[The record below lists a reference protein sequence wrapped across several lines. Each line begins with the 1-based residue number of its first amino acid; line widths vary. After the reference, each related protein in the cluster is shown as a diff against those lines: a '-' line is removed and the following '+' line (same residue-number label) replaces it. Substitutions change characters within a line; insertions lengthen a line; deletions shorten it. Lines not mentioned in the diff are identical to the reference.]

1 MSGAAAGGPFLA
13 TRAFS
18 YLGTGVHAMA
28 STVDRRPRP
37 LVVDRRTATRIGVVA
52 GTVLAALGVV
62 FLFGREYGFFDLKIY
77 HGAVMW
83 WADGRDLYT
92 YRAPE
97 HGLSFTY
104 PPFAALAMLP
114 MALLPTMAAGWVNT
128 LASLTVTAMC
138 CWWLVG
144 PAADRFGWPREFAVA
159 LSVPIVVTLEPFRET
174 IGFGQV
180 NILLLGLVLVD
191 LVALRRGARWAGV
204 GTGLAAAI
212 KLTPALF
219 ILYFVLTKQWR
230 AALTSTAAAVVAT
243 LVTWLVANGASMQY
257 WTSMLWDTERVGAED
272 ATPNQALTGVLARL
286 YEQDGPPAL
295 VWLTF
300 ALLVLTVG
308 MNRAMTAHS
317 EGDELA
323 AFVFVGLTTHAISPI
338 SWSHHLVWIGPALL
352 IVGEIALQRR
362 SLWYGL
368 LTVGGYVLF
377 AVSPIWIYEHKGVP
391 HWSEGFVGVL
401 GENSLALAI
410 LALIA
415 IMPWRP
421 GVDPVA
427 GLEPAYALRRAAPVR
442 SQVTVVGSRYVKGLA
457 ARILTRRNT
466 ALPRSTST
474 VR

>member
-1 MSGAAAGGPFLA
+1 
-13 TRAFS
+13 
-18 YLGTGVHAMA
+18 MA

-37 LVVDRRTATRIGVVA
+37 LVVDRRAAARIGVVA
-52 GTVLAALGVV
+52 ATVLAALGIIVA
-62 FLFGREYGFFDLKIY
+62 FGREYGFFDLKIY
-77 HGAVMW
+77 HGAVAW
-83 WADGRDLYT
+83 WAGGGDLYG

-114 MALLPTMAAGWVNT
+114 MALLPVLAAGWVNT
-128 LASLTVTAMC
+128 LASLTVTALC

-159 LSVPIVVTLEPFRET
+159 LAVPIVVATEPFRET

-204 GTGLAAAI
+204 GVGLAAAI
-212 KLTPALF
+212 KLTPGLF
-219 ILYFVLTKQWR
+219 VLYFLVTKQWR
-230 AALTSTAAAVVAT
+230 AALTSTATAIGAT
-243 LVTWLVANGASMQY
+243 LVTWLVANTASTQY
-257 WTSMLWDTERVGAED
+257 WTAMLWNTDRVGAED

-308 MNRAMTAHS
+308 MNRAMTAHA

-352 IVGEIALQRR
+352 VLGDFALRRR
-362 SLWYGL
+362 SVWYGL
-368 LTVGGYVLF
+368 AAVAGYLVF

-391 HWSEGFVGVL
+391 HWTDGFVGVL
-401 GENSLALAI
+401 GENSLALVI

-415 IMPWRP
+415 TMPWRP
-421 GVDPVA
+421 AVDPVS
-427 GLEPAYALRRAAPVR
+427 GLEPAYALRRAAPLGPGNPLV
-442 SQVTVVGSRYVKGLA
+442 SGRYARGLT
-457 ARILTRRNT
+457 ARVITRRNG
-466 ALPRSTST
+466 ALPRSRTSPA
-474 VR
+474 R